1 MTTFSDPETERV
13 LLASILEFP
22 EAYHQAMALGL
33 RAEYFSDEQNRVL
46 FRAIVGLGET
56 GQPIA
61 FETVVSQLLSNVPG
75 REKMRAALEDLTSPL
90 YMPKKNVEWHV
101 RKLQDKAVR
110 SRLVS
115 VCRRAIATAEEP
127 SETTLNCL
135 ENAQQALLEIQ
146 SDSTASQAMHV
157 KELLPKVLHGL
168 ELRSS
173 EKGLIG
179 LPTGLSDLDEATTG
193 IRPGELWVI
202 GALPARGKTALGT
215 QIALATA
222 ASNVPV
228 VVFSLEMRQE
238 ELGCRFLSNESTV
251 SASRIRKPSFI
262 GKEQWLELAQCA
274 GHISQWPL
282 YIDDSPT
289 MSLRGLLARAR
300 LYIRRFG
307 CRLVVVDYIR
317 LINAPGRELRE
328 QVGNVTDAL
337 RQLAKTEQV
346 GVVALSQLARPRD
359 RNPNSR
365 PSMLGLKE
373 SGDIEA
379 HAHVVLL
386 IHMPMKQGEPT
397 GEDEII
403 IGKNRHGPMGAIEV
417 SFNRETLSFRSR
429 SKHDDKSEQSV
440 MDLTR

>member
-1 MTTFSDPETERV
+1 MEENSITRIAGIDALTNRARGIATFQ
-13 LLASILEFP
+13 AQIL
-22 EAYHQAMALGL
+22 
-33 RAEYFSDEQNRVL
+33 S
-46 FRAIVGLGET
+46 
-56 GQPIA
+56 
-61 FETVVSQLLSNVPG
+61 SVPG
-75 REKMRAALEDLTSPL
+75 ADKMRAALEDLAGPL
-90 YMPKKNVEWHV
+90 YMPRKNVDWHV
-101 RKLQDKAVR
+101 RKLQDKTVR
-110 SRLVS
+110 SRLVLA
-115 VCRRAIATAEEP
+115 CKRAIAAADEP
-127 SETTLNCL
+127 SESTNDCL
-135 ENAQQALLEIQ
+135 ENMQQALLEIQ
-146 SDSTASQAMHV
+146 SDSTTSQVILV
-157 KELLPKVLHGL
+157 KELLPQVLQGP
-168 ELRSS
+168 ELRSAQ
-173 EKGLIG
+173 KGLIG
-179 LPTGLSDLDEATTG
+179 LPTGLSDLDDATTG
-193 IRPGELWVI
+193 VRPGELWVI

-215 QIALATA
+215 QIALASA
-222 ASNVPV
+222 ASKVPV
-228 VVFSLEMRQE
+228 ALFSLEMRRE

-262 GKEQWLELAQCA
+262 RQEQWLELAQCA
-274 GHISQWPL
+274 DHISQWPL

-289 MSLRGLLARAR
+289 MSLQGLLARAR

-307 CRLVVVDYIR
+307 RRLVVVDYIR

-397 GEDEII
+397 ERTKSSL
-403 IGKNRHGPMGAIEV
+403 GKTVTVQWAR
-417 SFNRETLSFRSR
+417 LKFR
-429 SKHDDKSEQSV
+429 
-440 MDLTR
+440 LTGKL